1 MDRGCENSGEWN
13 ESRVT
18 VPDAAREEM
27 KSQVNRGPLREA
39 RLLERGGF
47 TTDSFHFEDL
57 AIEVGYGGK
66 AVATRLPNRAEGA
79 AGAGG
84 MIGSNCCRARTGEC
98 GIAECDENHSVTWTD
113 LIRQAVGAPRVR
125 PRRPDRGLRSSWQR
139 CRV

>member
-1 MDRGCENSGEWN
+1 MDRGCENSREWN

-57 AIEVGYGGK
+57 AIEVAMVGRRSLRDCPTGRK
-66 AVATRLPNRAEGA
+66 VRREPA
-79 AGAGG
+79 A
-84 MIGSNCCRARTGEC
+84 
-98 GIAECDENHSVTWTD
+98 
-113 LIRQAVGAPRVR
+113 
-125 PRRPDRGLRSSWQR
+125 
-139 CRV
+139 